1 MAKEMARRIKIP
13 DGVDIEI
20 ADFEIKVKGPLGKLS
35 RVLRYP
41 GIDIKLDDSYLVI
54 YSKLARKR
62 QKAMIGTIAAHILNM
77 IHGVTKGF
85 EYKMKVVYSH
95 FPIQLKATKE
105 ELIIGNF
112 LGERKSR
119 IAKVIGDSKV
129 EVRGDEVIITGTNR
143 DSVGQTMANIEQ
155 ATKIRGFDIRI
166 FQDGVYLVSKG

>member
-1 MAKEMARRIKIP
+1 MVKEMARRIKIP
-13 DGVDIEI
+13 DGVDVEI
-20 ADFEIKVKGPLGKLS
+20 AESEITVAGPLGNLS

-41 GIDIKLDDSYLVI
+41 GIDIKKDDSYLVV

-62 QKAMIGTIAAHILNM
+62 QKAMMGTIAAHISNM
-77 IHGVTKGF
+77 IHGVTRGF

-95 FPIQLKATKE
+95 FPIQLKATKD
-105 ELIIGNF
+105 ELIISNF
-112 LGERKSR
+112 LGERKPR
-119 IAKVIGDSKV
+119 VAKVVGDSKV
-129 EVRGDEVIITGTNR
+129 EVRGDEVVITGTDR